1 LPLPEDM
8 EGLGGVTRPF
18 GIMLLNYFNSGNND
32 FYDGLG
38 EVRGPRLEPNATT
51 VLP

>member
-1 LPLPEDM
+1 
-8 EGLGGVTRPF
+8 
-18 GIMLLNYFNSGNND
+18 MLLNYFNSGNND

-51 VLP
+51 VLPWPRTEGDGAHGQS